1 MFSSAVLLA
10 IYLVLVFFSYSASY
24 LATTAL
30 SALMPLCSL
39 PLIGSSIPLC
49 ELPIQR
55 QPRYPELI
63 DLQTR
68 FEDIMES
75 SATSAN
81 LALDMKQSEVAV
93 RDLNTLVRFWFP
105 HVTLLNLTYFQ
116 VKVSSLP
123 SKEILSSSLDEFV
136 SSAKET
142 GRKLAKLGS
151 GVGGAVD
158 A

>member
-1 MFSSAVLLA
+1 
-10 IYLVLVFFSYSASY
+10 
-24 LATTAL
+24 
-30 SALMPLCSL
+30 
-39 PLIGSSIPLC
+39 
-49 ELPIQR
+49 
-55 QPRYPELI
+55 
-63 DLQTR
+63 
-68 FEDIMES
+68 MES

-105 HVTLLNLTYFQ
+105 PFARRDLTLSQ
-116 VKVSSLP
+116 VKWSSLP
-123 SKEILSSSLDEFV
+123 SKEALSSSLDEFV
-136 SSAKET
+136 SSAKEA

>member
-1 MFSSAVLLA
+1 
-10 IYLVLVFFSYSASY
+10 
-24 LATTAL
+24 
-30 SALMPLCSL
+30 
-39 PLIGSSIPLC
+39 
-49 ELPIQR
+49 
-55 QPRYPELI
+55 
-63 DLQTR
+63 
-68 FEDIMES
+68 MES

-93 RDLNTLVRFWFP
+93 RDLNSLVRFRFP
-105 HVTLLNLTYFQ
+105 HVIRPSLTYFQ

-123 SKEILSSSLDEFV
+123 SKEVLSSSLDEFV
-136 SSAKET
+136 SSAKEA